1 MPKKDVRKKLRRATV
16 LYWTLLIYIV
26 AALVWWF
33 ISLEKQNDNMR
44 ELRITRMKT
53 AVDSNSVPALYRSEV
68 RKISR
73 DYKNNRTKYIGEG
86 SIFPLVIFVRAGL
99 VYQFWRRKISFKKNE
114 TK

>member
-53 AVDSNSVPALYRSEV
+53 AVDSNSVPALYSSEV

-73 DYKNNRTKYIGEG
+73 DYKNNKTKYICEG
-86 SIFPLVIFVRAGL
+86 SNFLFVNCVRGGIG
-99 VYQFWRRKISFKKNE
+99 YS
-114 TK
+114 